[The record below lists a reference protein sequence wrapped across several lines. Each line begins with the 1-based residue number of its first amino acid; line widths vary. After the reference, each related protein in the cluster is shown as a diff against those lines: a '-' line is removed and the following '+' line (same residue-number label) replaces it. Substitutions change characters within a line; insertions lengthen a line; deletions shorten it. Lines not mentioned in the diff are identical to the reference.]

1 MSPSDEHHV
10 GTVAD
15 PSSAATGTGI
25 GPIADSDTA
34 ETDPITIELVRNVLL
49 SVIREMRAD
58 IVKTAFGS
66 QIKEAEDFSCALMS
80 GNGELIGITQGT
92 PVHLLPGTLAVRGAL
107 ERYGTDIAPGDVIM
121 VNDPY
126 LLSSHLN
133 DVAFLA
139 PYFEEGEA
147 CAWISVRGHYLD
159 IGGMT
164 LGSISPVA
172 TDIHQEGLRIPFV
185 KVHEAGVP
193 NQAVL
198 DMMWANIRLPE
209 ERELDV
215 AAMLGAMRLAERR
228 LVEVYKRYDKATIE
242 ACVRALMD
250 RAEKSMRA
258 AISRLP
264 RGEYAYHH
272 FVEST
277 KEPDTVH
284 RINVRL
290 VIGDDD
296 VVVDLS
302 GSSPQAL
309 EPVNGGEATGPGA
322 AFVAL
327 KALLDPTTPFNGG
340 SFRPIKVIAEKG
352 SILRSTYPAA
362 CGCSSLTMYTGGVAV
377 AGALAEAVGEAMC
390 SHGSWG
396 MTHTYITGWDHERNK
411 ENMYFDMSTGG
422 SAATH
427 GQDGFDAT
435 ANYDKG
441 DFGWFVSTETIENI
455 FPTLLVERNELWTD
469 SGGAGAARGG
479 LGVRRCLRLLDA
491 PASVTCLMDPAVIPP
506 WGVFGGY
513 SGAPWQIHILRDGQR
528 IRPGK
533 VPGKCVE
540 FELQKGDLIE
550 KCTMGAGGYG
560 DPLDRD
566 LSRVAADA
574 REGYISRESARTVY
588 GVALADGTFDQ
599 EASDA
604 LRARIRQ
611 ERIHVRLEVEREDD
625 GRDVL
630 VVSPELRLRI
640 GAAEGEIIEMA
651 TPVKASVR
659 AWLAVDPELSGTS
672 VSMSR
677 GLRETLNIDIG
688 QDVWIRTLF
697 GFSRDLPS

>member
-1 MSPSDEHHV
+1 M
-10 GTVAD
+10 AD
-15 PSSAATGTGI
+15 I
-25 GPIADSDTA
+25 
-34 ETDPITIELVRNVLL
+34 DPITIELVRNILL
-49 SVIREMRAD
+49 TVIREMRAD

-80 GNGELIGITQGT
+80 ANGELIGITQGT

-107 ERYGTDIAPGDVIM
+107 ERFGTDIAPGDVIM

-139 PYFEEGEA
+139 PHFEDGEP
-147 CAWISVRGHYLD
+147 CAWISVRGHFLD

-164 LGSISPVA
+164 LGSISPIA
-172 TDIHQEGLRIPFV
+172 TDIHQEGVRIPFV
-185 KVHEAGVP
+185 KAYEAGVP

-198 DMMWANIRLPE
+198 DMLWANIRLPE

-228 LVEVYKRYDKATIE
+228 LVDVYERYGRVTIE
-242 ACVRALMD
+242 GGVRALMD
-250 RAEKSMRA
+250 RAEKSMRD

-264 RGEYAYHH
+264 PGEYAYHH

-284 RINVRL
+284 KINVRL
-290 VIGDDD
+290 VVGDDD

-327 KALLDPTTPFNGG
+327 KTLLDPTTPFNGG

-362 CGCSSLTMYTGGVAV
+362 CGCSSLAMYTAGVAV

-396 MTHTYITGWDHERNK
+396 MTHTYITGWDRERNK
-411 ENMYFDMSTGG
+411 QNMYFDMSTGG

-455 FPTLLVERNELWTD
+455 FPTLLVERNELWPD

-479 LGVRRCLRLLDA
+479 LGVRRYLRLLDG

-513 SGAPWQIHILRDGQR
+513 SGAPWQIHVVRDGQR
-528 IRPGK
+528 FEPGK

-540 FELQKGDLIE
+540 FELRKGDLIE

-566 LSRVAADA
+566 PSRVADDA
-574 REGYISRESARTVY
+574 REGYISQKSARTVY
-588 GVALADGTFDQ
+588 GVVLADGTFDPG
-599 EASDA
+599 ASNA
-604 LRARIRQ
+604 LRAKIRQ
-611 ERIHVRLEVEREDD
+611 ERVYVRLDVEREDD

-630 VVSPELRLRI
+630 SVSPEVRHRI
-640 GAAEGEIIEMA
+640 GARDGELIEMA
-651 TPVKASVR
+651 TPEKASVR
-659 AWLAVDPELSGTS
+659 AWLAVDRDLSGPG
-672 VSMSR
+672 VSMNK
-677 GLRETLNIDIG
+677 GLRKALNIEVG
-688 QDVWIRTLF
+688 QDVWVRSLSGVT
-697 GFSRDLPS
+697 DHLPHGDRLKAISI

>member
-1 MSPSDEHHV
+1 MGPSDAIPV
-10 GTVAD
+10 GTG
-15 PSSAATGTGI
+15 SGTGSP
-25 GPIADSDTA
+25 GNSGAADV
-34 ETDPITIELVRNVLL
+34 DPITIEIVRNVLL
-49 SVIREMRAD
+49 TVIREMRAD

-80 GNGELIGITQGT
+80 ANGELIGITEGT
-92 PVHLLPGTLAVRGAL
+92 PVHLLPGTLAVQGAL
-107 ERYGTDIAPGDVIM
+107 ERFGTDIAPGDVIM

-133 DVAFLA
+133 DVAFLS
-139 PYFEEGEA
+139 PHFEAGEP
-147 CAWISVRGHYLD
+147 CAWISVRGHFLD

-172 TDIHQEGLRIPFV
+172 TDIHQEGVRIPFV
-185 KVHEAGVP
+185 KAYDAGVA
-193 NQAVL
+193 NQAVM
-198 DMMWANIRLPE
+198 DMLWANIRLPE

-215 AAMLGAMRLAERR
+215 AAMLGAMRLAENR
-228 LVEVYKRYDKATIE
+228 LVEVYKRHGKATIE
-242 ACVRALMD
+242 GCVGALMD
-250 RAEKSMRA
+250 RAEKSMRD
-258 AISRLP
+258 AISGLG
-264 RGEYAYHH
+264 RGEYAYRHL
-272 FVEST
+272 VEST
-277 KEPDTVH
+277 IEPDVVH
-284 RINVRL
+284 TINVRL
-290 VIGDDD
+290 VVGDDD

-327 KALLDPTTPFNGG
+327 KSLLDPTTPFNGG
-340 SFRPIKVIAEKG
+340 SFRPIRVIAEKG

-362 CGCSSLTMYTGGVAV
+362 CGCSSLTMYAGGVAV

-396 MTHTYITGWDHERNK
+396 MTHTYITGWDHQK
-411 ENMYFDMSTGG
+411 DKVNMYFDMSTGG

-455 FPTLLVERNELWTD
+455 FPTLLVERNEFWTD

-479 LGVRRCLRLLDA
+479 LGVRRCLRLLDG

-513 SGAPWQIHILRDGQR
+513 SGAPWRILILTDGQK
-528 IRPGK
+528 IQPGT
-533 VPGKCVE
+533 VAGKCVE
-540 FELQKGDLIE
+540 FELRKGDLIE

-566 LSRVAADA
+566 PSRVADDA
-574 REGYISRESARTVY
+574 REGYISQESARMVY
-588 GVALADGTFDQ
+588 GVVLADGTFDQ
-599 EASDA
+599 GASDA
-604 LRARIRQ
+604 LRAKLRQ
-611 ERIHVRLEVEREDD
+611 ARIHVRLDGERKDV
-625 GRDVL
+625 GQDVL
-630 VVSPELRLRI
+630 TVSPEMQRRI
-640 GAAEGEIIEMA
+640 GVAAGELIELV
-651 TPVKASVR
+651 TPRKASIR
-659 AWLAVDPELSGTS
+659 AWLAVGNDLFGPG
-672 VSMSR
+672 VSMNQ
-677 GLRETLNIDIG
+677 GLRKALNIEAG
-688 QDVWIRTLF
+688 EAVWIRNLSEF
-697 GFSRDLPS
+697 RGLLSS